1 MLLRHIGRM
10 VRGQAT
16 PAQIMLGALLGAL
29 LGFAPGFSA
38 APGLCIALGA
48 LVLLL
53 NVSVPFV
60 MLVFAPC
67 KLLGLLALPVSFHI
81 GRVLVDGP
89 LQGLFRWLVNT
100 PVLALFGFE
109 RYATSGGLLLGL
121 LVGGLVGWLCNRAVA
136 RMRTTLAGI
145 DVASETYNKYAGKP
159 WVRLLGWAL
168 LGTRDLRWSKET
180 RSARPVRVAGLV
192 VVVVLFG
199 VAAALHAALTGP
211 LLTRAV
217 RSGLEA
223 ANGATVDL
231 QRAELDIPAGRLT
244 IEGLA
249 MADPEALDHD
259 VFRAGRIQCDVDT
272 ADLLRRRI
280 ALDTVVVSEASQGA
294 LRESPGKRTTSAP
307 EPPPADTSGGGK
319 TLDDWVRD
327 AKVWKERLAQ
337 VRRWLDSLSSEP
349 EPKPTA
355 KGAPGEPGAPAGPT
369 LEERLE
375 AQAARDGWASVT
387 AEHLIEGAPT
397 FLVRKLVIEGLTSA
411 SLPGDVLDVNGVNL
425 SSQPALVAEPASLHV
440 LARSGLL
447 EARVGL
453 GGAGASTGKG
463 ALLFHLKDWPVDSFA
478 SSLGKTGEPPL
489 AGGTLDLLLDGG
501 WAGGQ
506 VGQLDLPLMVTLKD
520 TTLHI
525 GGRSQKVSKFKLQ
538 LALKGPLDNPAI
550 TLDDDGLAEALKD
563 AGAAELSKKVDEEK
577 AKAEDKVKEALNDKL
592 GGLLGG
598 QEAPKK
604 KKKDG

>member
-1 MLLRHIGRM
+1 M

-16 PAQIMLGALLGAL
+16 PAQIMMGALLGAL

-53 NVSVPFV
+53 NVSLPFV
-60 MLVFAPC
+60 LLVFAPC

-89 LQGLFRWLVNT
+89 LQGLFRWLINT

-121 LVGGLVGWLCNRAVA
+121 LVGGLAGWLCNRAVA
-136 RMRTTLAGI
+136 RMRATLAGI
-145 DVASETYNKYAGKP
+145 DVTSETYNKLAGKP
-159 WVRLLGWAL
+159 LVRLLGWAL

-180 RSARPVRVAGLV
+180 RSAKPVRMAGLV
-192 VVVVLFG
+192 VVVLLFG
-199 VAAALHAALTGP
+199 LAAALHAALTGP

-280 ALDTVVVSEASQGA
+280 ALDAVVVSEASQGA
-294 LRESPGKRTTSAP
+294 LRTTPGQRTTSAP
-307 EPPPADTSGGGK
+307 EPPPADTSGGGR

-327 AKVWKERLAQ
+327 AKAWKERLAQ
-337 VRRWLDSLSSEP
+337 VRRWLDALSSEP
-349 EPKPTA
+349 EAKPTA
-355 KGAPGEPGAPAGPT
+355 KGEPAAPAGPT

-397 FLVRKLVIEGLTSA
+397 FLVRKLTIEGLTSA
-411 SLPGDVLDVNGVNL
+411 SLPNEVLDVNGVNL

-453 GGAGASTGKG
+453 GGAGASTEKG

-478 SSLGKTGEPPL
+478 SSLGKAGEPPL

-506 VGQLDLPLMVTLKD
+506 VGQLDLPLKVTLKD
-520 TTLHI
+520 STLHI
-525 GGRSQKVSKFKLQ
+525 GGHKQKVSKFKLE
-538 LALKGPLDNPAI
+538 LGLKGPLDNPAI
-550 TLDDDGLAEALKD
+550 TLDDDGLAQALKD
-563 AGAAELSKKVDEEK
+563 AGAAELSKKVDEQK
-577 AKAEDKVKEALNDKL
+577 AKAEDKVKEAINDKL

-598 QEAPKK
+598 QDEPKKK

>member
-60 MLVFAPC
+60 TLVFAPC
-67 KLLGLLALPVSFHI
+67 KLLGLLALPLSFQI

-121 LVGGLVGWLCNRAVA
+121 LVGGVLGWLANRAVG
-136 RMRTTLAGI
+136 RMRATLAGI
-145 DVASETYNKYAGKP
+145 DTTSETYNKLAGKW

-168 LGTRDLRWSKET
+168 LGTHDVRWSKET
-180 RSARPVRVAGLV
+180 RSAKPVRMLGLV
-192 VVVVLFG
+192 IVLVAFG
-199 VAAALHAALTGP
+199 LVAALHAALTGP
-211 LLTRAV
+211 LLTRVV
-217 RSGLEA
+217 RNGLEA

-231 QRAELDIPAGRLT
+231 QRVELDIPAGRLT

-280 ALDTVVVSEASQGA
+280 ALDAVVVSEASQGV
-294 LRESPGKRTTSAP
+294 PRTTPGERTKPAP

-327 AKVWKERLAQ
+327 AKAWKERLAQ
-337 VRRWLDSLSSEP
+337 VRRWLDALSSEP
-349 EPKPTA
+349 EVKPTA
-355 KGAPGEPGAPAGPT
+355 EGEPAAPAGPT

-397 FLVRKLVIEGLTSA
+397 FLVRKLVIEGLSSA
-411 SLPGDVLDVNGVNL
+411 SLPGEVLDVNGVNL

-453 GGAGASTGKG
+453 GGAGASTEKG

-478 SSLGKTGEPPL
+478 SSLGKGGEPPL

-520 TTLHI
+520 STLHI
-525 GGRSQKVSKFKLQ
+525 GGRKQKVSKFKLA

>member
-16 PAQIMLGALLGAL
+16 PAQVMMGALLGAL
-29 LGFAPGFSA
+29 FGFVPGFSV
-38 APGLCIALGA
+38 APGLCVALGA

-53 NVSVPFV
+53 NVSLPFV
-60 MLVFAPC
+60 LLVFAPC

-81 GRVLVDGP
+81 GRALVDGP

-109 RYATSGGLLLGL
+109 RYVTSGGLLLGL
-121 LVGGLVGWLCNRAVA
+121 VVGGLVGWLCNRTIA
-136 RMRTTLAGI
+136 RMRAKLANI
-145 DVASETYNKYAGKP
+145 DVASETYNKVAGKP
-159 WVRLLGWAL
+159 VVRLLGWAL

-192 VVVVLFG
+192 VVVLLFG
-199 VAAALHAALTGP
+199 LAAALHAALTGP
-211 LLTRAV
+211 LLTRVV
-217 RSGLEA
+217 RSGLES

-249 MADPEALDHD
+249 MADPQALDHD
-259 VFRAGRIQCDVDT
+259 IFRAGRIQCDVDT

-280 ALDTVVVSEASQGA
+280 ALDAVVVSEASQGA
-294 LRESPGKRTTSAP
+294 PRATPGQRTKAAP

-319 TLDDWVRD
+319 TLDEWVRD
-327 AKVWKERLAQ
+327 AKAWKERLAQ
-337 VRRWLDSLSSEP
+337 VRRWLDAVSSESEKKP
-349 EPKPTA
+349 EA
-355 KGAPGEPGAPAGPT
+355 KGAPGEAAPAGPT
-369 LEERLE
+369 LEERME

-397 FLVRKLVIEGLTSA
+397 FLVRKLVIEGLSCA
-411 SLPGDVLDVNGVNL
+411 SLPGDLLDVNGVNL

-440 LARSGLL
+440 LARSGVL

-453 GGAGASTGKG
+453 GGAGASTEKG

-478 SSLGKTGEPPL
+478 SSLGKGGEPPL

-506 VGQLDLPLMVTLKD
+506 VGQLDLPLKITLKD
-520 TTLHI
+520 STLHI
-525 GGRSQKVSKFKLQ
+525 GGHEQKVSKFKLE
-538 LALKGPLDNPAI
+538 LALKGPIDNPAV
-550 TLDDDGLAEALKD
+550 TLDDDGLAEALKA
-563 AGAAELSKKVDEEK
+563 AGAAELSKKVDEQK
-577 AKAEDKVKEALNDKL
+577 AKAEDKVKDALNDKL

-598 QEAPKK
+598 DDKPKK